1 MDKKIYNCFLPWIV
15 LFNVFTCAL
24 QMNGM
29 LEPTSKE
36 ILRQELPTTVAQELL
51 EPITSL
57 SKDKVEELKK
67 EVVEAKNVARKIIIQ
82 KNIENGKNNLKP
94 NSEIYLYD
102 EKTGKGS
109 IFESKLIP
117 MSVTLTNNLFDREN
131 VSAPIFVSYPVDII
145 KILHNIFTKCV
156 NFRGKEEYAETAN
169 AMVKKELQSI
179 ENFSTLVSV
188 ANFVHYLDVDKEI
201 KNPFIKKIQEK
212 TDILFDENRR
222 LPLDELK
229 MLHTLNIDLLQEI
242 VSVKWDIFLEKMRF
256 SIAKNKKMGSK
267 PSFHTYS
274 GPLNAV
280 ENIIFNPNQTRLLI
294 TTYELPASLVQPS
307 DISCIYVINTD
318 GTVYRKLVEVT
329 HNVVWI
335 DNDTFAYIE
344 YDETL
349 NEYSSLNVFN
359 CTTEKL
365 TKVPLG
371 NGVRDIKK
379 IIFNDNKIMFLYR
392 NIQLQDAV
400 AMCDVTELKTIDYTS
415 FDQTHFFLANDI
427 FPLVVNDIFA
437 LENDTFILIGSPT
450 GDRRKTLYELQGFSA
465 KPIPIIQLS
474 DEATTL
480 GVVSVDRKKLAWELR
495 DKNLSVKEI
504 AIYSFETKQQIK
516 CTINNKYVYKLQFD
530 VQGKILLVGCKEEL
544 LILSAITGEKI
555 CEFKYSDNQ
564 AFEKNWSLALS
575 SDGNRLVIGANGPL
589 QTTWQMLNGI
599 LVPNVLT
606 WELVP
611 NKYVPVWTKLIQ
623 KKQLPMS
630 QKILLPSLYYRSSE
644 GKKPVILTPGEKESF
659 HAIDP
664 NVQQL
669 FTDIRYVAPGQTIL
683 QADKPTKTQPLKEAG
698 SQMLKFSRNYWNW
711 LKTNFSWD
719 SLMKYFPNSG

>member
-1 MDKKIYNCFLPWIV
+1 
-15 LFNVFTCAL
+15 
-24 QMNGM
+24 
-29 LEPTSKE
+29 
-36 ILRQELPTTVAQELL
+36 
-51 EPITSL
+51 
-57 SKDKVEELKK
+57 
-67 EVVEAKNVARKIIIQ
+67 
-82 KNIENGKNNLKP
+82 
-94 NSEIYLYD
+94 
-102 EKTGKGS
+102 
-109 IFESKLIP
+109 
-117 MSVTLTNNLFDREN
+117 
-131 VSAPIFVSYPVDII
+131 
-145 KILHNIFTKCV
+145 
-156 NFRGKEEYAETAN
+156 
-169 AMVKKELQSI
+169 
-179 ENFSTLVSV
+179 
-188 ANFVHYLDVDKEI
+188 
-201 KNPFIKKIQEK
+201 
-212 TDILFDENRR
+212 
-222 LPLDELK
+222 
-229 MLHTLNIDLLQEI
+229 
-242 VSVKWDIFLEKMRF
+242 
-256 SIAKNKKMGSK
+256 
-267 PSFHTYS
+267 
-274 GPLNAV
+274 
-280 ENIIFNPNQTRLLI
+280 
-294 TTYELPASLVQPS
+294 
-307 DISCIYVINTD
+307 
-318 GTVYRKLVEVT
+318 
-329 HNVVWI
+329 
-335 DNDTFAYIE
+335 
-344 YDETL
+344 
-349 NEYSSLNVFN
+349 
-359 CTTEKL
+359 
-365 TKVPLG
+365 
-371 NGVRDIKK
+371 
-379 IIFNDNKIMFLYR
+379 MFLYR